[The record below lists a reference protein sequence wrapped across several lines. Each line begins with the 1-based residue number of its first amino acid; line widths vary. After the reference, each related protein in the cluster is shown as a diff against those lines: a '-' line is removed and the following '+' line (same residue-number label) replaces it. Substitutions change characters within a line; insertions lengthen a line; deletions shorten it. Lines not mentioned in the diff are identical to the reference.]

1 MHVQNLKLFQNP
13 ANFQITSF
21 KLFQNRA
28 FLLIYNFSKVPT
40 ELVYQQIKFILQKQP
55 MNGDILCKCKI

>member
-13 ANFQITSF
+13 SNFQITSF

-28 FLLIYNFSKVPT
+28 ILLIYNFSKVST

-55 MNGDILCKCKI
+55 MNGDILCKC